1 VYCSY
6 VNVTSLIVVDDDVVV
21 VDVVVSSIHSH
32 REGTS
37 CMVEAC
43 P

>member
-6 VNVTSLIVVDDDVVV
+6 VNVTSLIVVDDVVV